1 MVCDRDEQGT
11 VSVRVVAC
19 CDRHEKGGETSMMF
33 STSSDSDGLLP
44 EMKVKNTNK
53 KNKIIIRD
61 IQRIQRILEH
71 RDRDLSKSQS
81 LIIGPKNYF

>member
-11 VSVRVVAC
+11 VSVRMVAC

-33 STSSDSDGLLP
+33 STSSHSDVLLP

-53 KNKIIIRD
+53 KNK
-61 IQRIQRILEH
+61 
-71 RDRDLSKSQS
+71 
-81 LIIGPKNYF
+81 KNEIFYARNNRFSVVGNR